1 MQEILNFAHK
11 LAWEAGKITLR
22 YFQTEM
28 TTYHKEDDSPVTI
41 ADRESELFLR
51 DSILRRYPDHAVL
64 GEEDGESG
72 NPDATWRWI
81 VDPIDG
87 TKAFVHGMPLYGVM
101 IGVEREGVPVI
112 GVVNM
117 PALGEIVYAGAGLG
131 CWWNGRRCYVSPTKR
146 LADGLVTTTS
156 ATRYGREGMQ
166 DIYDRFSLRAGLFR
180 TWGDCYGYLLV
191 ATGRAVAMLDP
202 VMNLWDAAALLP
214 ILQEAGGTFTDW
226 NGRPRIDSGNGIGT
240 NGLVFQELMRVV
252 KGEE

>member
-1 MQEILNFAHK
+1 VQEILNFAHK

-51 DSILRRYPDHAVL
+51 DSILRRYPDHSVL

-131 CWWNGRRCYVSPTKR
+131 CWWNGRRCYVSPAKR

-166 DIYDRFSLRAGLFR
+166 DVYDRFSLRAGLFR

-202 VMNLWDAAALLP
+202 VMNLWDAAALLR